1 MPRLFLSQGHAPGA
15 VAQVEPHMFR
25 KYLITG
31 LLIWLPLGITLLILE
46 TIIGWMDQSL
56 LLMPPAWRPE
66 ALLGFRIPGLGALLA
81 VAVVLLTGVLARN
94 IVGRRLL
101 HWWEGLLGRIPI
113 VRSIYSSVKQVSD
126 TMLSPKGNAFRKVVL
141 VEFPQPEQWTLAFI
155 VGEPTG
161 AVAEQLGEAWVTVYV
176 PTAPNPTSGYVLM
189 MPPSRVRDVDVSVD
203 DALKFHVSLG
213 VVEPGARPVRPA
225 VLTSASPP
233 PA

>member
-1 MPRLFLSQGHAPGA
+1 
-15 VAQVEPHMFR
+15 MFR

-31 LLIWLPLGITLLILE
+31 LLIWLPLGITLLILQ
-46 TIIGWMDQSL
+46 TIIGWMDQSML
-56 LLMPPAWRPE
+56 LLPPKWRPE
-66 ALLGFRIPGLGALLA
+66 ALFGFQIPGLGALLA

-101 HWWEGLLGRIPI
+101 QWWEGLLGRIPV

-126 TMLSPKGNAFRKVVL
+126 TMLSPKGNAFHKVVL
-141 VEFPQPEQWTLAFI
+141 VEFPQAEQWTLAFI
-155 VGEPTG
+155 VGEPAG
-161 AVAEQLGEAWVTVYV
+161 VVADQLGDAWLTVYV

-213 VVEPGARPVRPA
+213 VVEPGARPARPA
-225 VLTSASPP
+225 ALTSALPP
-233 PA
+233 TQ

>member
-1 MPRLFLSQGHAPGA
+1 
-15 VAQVEPHMFR
+15 MFR

-31 LLIWLPLGITLLILE
+31 LLIWLPLGITLLILQ
-46 TIIGWMDQSL
+46 TIIGWMDQSML
-56 LLMPPAWRPE
+56 LLPPRWRPE
-66 ALLGFRIPGLGALLA
+66 ALFGFQIPGLGALLA

-101 HWWEGLLGRIPI
+101 QWWEGLLGRIPV

-141 VEFPQPEQWTLAFI
+141 VEFPQAEQWTLAFI
-155 VGEPTG
+155 VGEPAG
-161 AVAEQLGEAWVTVYV
+161 VVADQLGDTWLTVYV

-213 VVEPGARPVRPA
+213 VVEPGARPARPA
-225 VLTSASPP
+225 ALTSALPP
-233 PA
+233 TQ